1 LPPDDVRQHVTDE
14 ADGKGEP
21 SSVAEAFEI
30 GDFVPGARAKARCDL
45 MGVSPYS
52 EVEGMLVRRFL
63 TPAHDE
69 ALRTLTFWME
79 EAGMS
84 AWRDTAGNLVGR
96 YEGETPGAPALLI
109 GSHIDSVRNG
119 GRYDGA
125 LGVMLAIDVVE
136 ALSAAGR
143 RLPFAVEVI
152 AFGDEEGSRFPASMA
167 CSRAVAGTV
176 DPSVMEM
183 TDGEGVSLAEA
194 FAVFGLDPTRLTEA
208 ARKPGDIFAFLEAH
222 IEQGPVLEAEGLA
235 LGVVTA
241 IAAQQR
247 LMVRF
252 TGMAGHAGT
261 TPMNLRRDPGP
272 AAAEAILALE
282 RICAAGRDG
291 LVGTVGR
298 ITALPGAFNVIP
310 GAVEFSMDVRA
321 EVAATRDAAVEAVT
335 AEIETIAARRGLEV
349 SVTLMQ
355 ALAASPCD
363 PGLTALLE
371 KAVAATG
378 QAPRRLPSGAG
389 HDAMVIADLCPT
401 AMLFLRCEGGI
412 SHNPR
417 EAVTEADC
425 AVAAQA
431 MLGFVQR
438 LSEQFPLSSPTSAQ
452 RADPGP
458 TPELGASGGPG
469 SSPGMTSFE

>member
-1 LPPDDVRQHVTDE
+1 MAMHLSLIIGPAQLLS
-14 ADGKGEP
+14 GKRRRRAASNHGMAEREGKDR
-21 SSVAEAFEI
+21 VAEGFEI
-30 GDFVPGARAKARCDL
+30 GDFRPGARAKARCDL
-45 MGVSPYS
+45 MGVAPFS
-52 EVEGMLVRRFL
+52 EADDMLVRRFL

-69 ALRTLTFWME
+69 ALRTLAFWMQQ
-79 EAGMS
+79 AGMS
-84 AWRDTAGNLVGR
+84 VRRDAAGNLVGR
-96 YEGETPGAPALLI
+96 YEGQTPGAPALLI

-125 LGVMLAIDVVE
+125 LGVMLGIDVVE
-136 ALSAAGR
+136 ALHAAGR
-143 RLPFAVEVI
+143 RPPFAVEVI

-176 DPSVMEM
+176 DPRVMEM
-183 TDGEGVSLAEA
+183 TDADGVSLAQA
-194 FAVFGLDPTRLTEA
+194 FAAFGLDPTRLEEA
-208 ARKPGDIFAFLEAH
+208 ARKPGEVLAFLEAH

-241 IAAQQR
+241 IAAQKR
-247 LMVRF
+247 LLVRF
-252 TGMAGHAGT
+252 TGLAGHAGT
-261 TPMNLRRDPGP
+261 TPMNLRKDPGP

-282 RICAAGRDG
+282 RICSGGEDG

-321 EVAATRDAAVEAVT
+321 EVAATRDAAVAAVT
-335 AEIETIAARRGLEV
+335 AEIEAIAARRGLGAA
-349 SVTLMQ
+349 VTLLQ
-355 ALAASPCD
+355 DLAASPCD

-371 KAVAATG
+371 EAVAATG

-401 AMLFLRCEGGI
+401 AMLFIRCEGGI

-425 AVAAQA
+425 ALAAQA
-431 MLGFVQR
+431 MLHFIDQLER
-438 LSEQFPLSSPTSAQ
+438 RE
-452 RADPGP
+452 RA
-458 TPELGASGGPG
+458 
-469 SSPGMTSFE
+469 

>member
-1 LPPDDVRQHVTDE
+1 MTEGL
-14 ADGKGEP
+14 GKDRLSEGWQ
-21 SSVAEAFEI
+21 I
-30 GDFVPGARAKARCDL
+30 GVRAKARCDL
-45 MGVSPYS
+45 MGVAPFS
-52 EVEGMLVRRFL
+52 EAEGMLVRRFL

-69 ALRTLTFWME
+69 ALKTLAFWMD

-84 AWRDTAGNLVGR
+84 ARRDTAGNLIGR
-96 YEGETPGAPALLI
+96 YEGETPNAPALLI

-125 LGVMLAIDVVE
+125 LGVMLGVDLVE
-136 ALSAAGR
+136 ALSVAGR

-152 AFGDEEGSRFPASMA
+152 AFGDEEGSRFPASMT

-176 DPSVMEM
+176 DPSIMEM

-194 FAVFGLDPTRLTEA
+194 FAAFSLDPTRLEEA
-208 ARKPGDIFAFLEAH
+208 ARRPGEVIAFLEAH

-241 IAAQQR
+241 IAAQKR

-261 TPMNLRRDPGP
+261 TPMSLRKDPGP

-282 RICAAGRDG
+282 RICAGGRDG

-310 GAVEFSMDVRA
+310 GAVEYSMDIRA
-321 EVAATRDAAVEAVT
+321 ELTATRDAAATAVT
-335 AEIETIAARRGLEV
+335 AEINAIAARRGLEV

-355 ALAASPCD
+355 DLAASPCD
-363 PGLTALLE
+363 AGLTALLE
-371 KAVAATG
+371 DAVAATG
-378 QAPRRLPSGAG
+378 QPPRRLPSGAG
-389 HDAMVIADLCPT
+389 HDAMVMTDLCPT
-401 AMLFLRCEGGI
+401 AMLFIRCEGGI

-425 AVAAQA
+425 ALAAQA
-431 MLGFVQR
+431 MLGFVER
-438 LSEQFPLSSPTSAQ
+438 LATQFSLSSRTSTQ
-452 RADPGP
+452 RDDPGP
-458 TPELGASGGPG
+458 TPERRASGGPG
-469 SSPGMTSFE
+469 SAPGFRRGCPG

>member
-1 LPPDDVRQHVTDE
+1 MLGKHVTDRMY
-14 ADGKGEP
+14 GKGEP
-21 SSVAEAFEI
+21 GRVAEAFEI
-30 GDFVPGARAKARCDL
+30 GDFKPGVRAKTRCDL
-45 MGVSPYS
+45 MGAPPYS
-52 EVEGMLVRRFL
+52 EAEGMLVRRFL

-69 ALRTLTFWME
+69 ALKTLAFWME

-84 AWRDTAGNLVGR
+84 ARRDHAGNLVGR
-96 YEGETPGAPALLI
+96 YEGATPGAPALLV

-125 LGVMLAIDVVE
+125 LGVMLGIDVVE
-136 ALSAAGR
+136 ALARAGR

-152 AFGDEEGSRFPASMA
+152 AFGDEEGSRFPASMT

-183 TDGEGVSLAEA
+183 TDGDGVSLAQA
-194 FAVFGLDPTRLTEA
+194 FAAFALDPTRLEEA
-208 ARKPGDIFAFLEAH
+208 ARKPGEVFAFLEAH

-241 IAAQQR
+241 IAAQKR

-252 TGMAGHAGT
+252 AGVAGHAGT
-261 TPMNLRRDPGP
+261 TPMNLRKDPGP
-272 AAAEAILALE
+272 AAAEAILTLE
-282 RICAAGRDG
+282 RICSGGKDG

-310 GAVEFSMDVRA
+310 GAVEYSMDVRA

-335 AEIETIAARRGLEV
+335 AEIHAIAARRGLEA

-355 ALAASPCD
+355 DLAASPCD

-371 KAVAATG
+371 DAVAATG
-378 QAPRRLPSGAG
+378 QTPRRLPSGAG

-401 AMLFLRCEGGI
+401 AMLFIRCEGGI

-425 AVAAQA
+425 ALAATA
-431 MLGFVQR
+431 MLHFIDQLER
-438 LSEQFPLSSPTSAQ
+438 RE
-452 RADPGP
+452 RA
-458 TPELGASGGPG
+458 
-469 SSPGMTSFE
+469 

>member
-1 LPPDDVRQHVTDE
+1 VRGKLFRAADHRGLCGSPMLGKHVTDGVY
-14 ADGKGEP
+14 GKEEP
-21 SSVAEAFEI
+21 GRVAEAFEI
-30 GDFVPGARAKARCDL
+30 GDFTPGVRAKTRCDL
-45 MGVSPYS
+45 MGVAPYS
-52 EVEGMLVRRFL
+52 EADDMLVRRFL

-69 ALRTLTFWME
+69 ALKTLAFWMQQ
-79 EAGMS
+79 AGMS
-84 AWRDTAGNLVGR
+84 ARRDHAGNLVGR
-96 YEGETPGAPALLI
+96 YEGETPNAPALLI

-125 LGVMLAIDVVE
+125 LGVMLGLDVVE

-143 RLPFAVEVI
+143 RLPFAIEVI

-176 DPSVMEM
+176 DPMVMEM
-183 TDGEGVSLAEA
+183 VDGDGVSLAEA
-194 FAVFGLDPTRLTEA
+194 FAAFGLDPTRLEEA
-208 ARKPGDIFAFLEAH
+208 ARKPGEIFAFLEAH

-241 IAAQQR
+241 IAAQKR

-261 TPMNLRRDPGP
+261 TPMNLRKDPGP
-272 AAAEAILALE
+272 GAAEAILALE
-282 RICAAGRDG
+282 RICSGGQDG

-310 GAVEFSMDVRA
+310 GAVEYSMDVRA
-321 EVAATRDAAVEAVT
+321 EVAATRDAAVDAVS
-335 AEIETIAARRGLEV
+335 AEIQDIAARRGLEV

-355 ALAASPCD
+355 ALDASPCD
-363 PGLTALLE
+363 PSLTALLE
-371 KAVAATG
+371 DAVAAVG
-378 QAPRRLPSGAG
+378 QTPRRLPSGAG

-401 AMLFLRCEGGI
+401 AMLFIRCEGGV

-425 AVAAQA
+425 ALAAQA
-431 MLGFVQR
+431 MLHFIDQLER
-438 LSEQFPLSSPTSAQ
+438 RE
-452 RADPGP
+452 RA
-458 TPELGASGGPG
+458 
-469 SSPGMTSFE
+469 

>member
-1 LPPDDVRQHVTDE
+1 MLGKHVTDGVY
-14 ADGKGEP
+14 GKGEP
-21 SSVAEAFEI
+21 GRVAEAFEI
-30 GDFVPGARAKARCDL
+30 GDFKPGVRAKARCDL
-45 MGVSPYS
+45 MGVEPYS
-52 EVEGMLVRRFL
+52 EADGMLVRRFL

-69 ALRTLTFWME
+69 ALKTLAFWME
-79 EAGMS
+79 EAGMT
-84 AWRDTAGNLVGR
+84 ARRDHAGNLVGR
-96 YEGETPGAPALLI
+96 YEGQMPEAPALLI

-125 LGVMLAIDVVE
+125 LGVMLGLDVVE

-143 RLPFAVEVI
+143 RLPFAIEVI
-152 AFGDEEGSRFPASMA
+152 AFGDEEGSRFPASMT

-176 DPSVMEM
+176 KPSVMEM
-183 TDGEGVSLAEA
+183 MDGDGVSLAEA
-194 FAVFGLDPTRLTEA
+194 FAAFALDPTRLEEA
-208 ARKPGDIFAFLEAH
+208 ARKPGEVFAFLEAH

-241 IAAQQR
+241 IAAQKR

-261 TPMNLRRDPGP
+261 TPMNLRKDPGP

-282 RICAAGRDG
+282 KICSGGKDG

-310 GAVEFSMDVRA
+310 GAVEYSMDVRA

-335 AEIETIAARRGLEV
+335 AEIQAIAARRGLEV

-355 ALAASPCD
+355 DLAASPCD

-371 KAVAATG
+371 AAVAATG

-401 AMLFLRCEGGI
+401 AMLFIRCEGGI

-417 EAVTEADC
+417 ESVTEADC
-425 AVAAQA
+425 ALAATA
-431 MLGFVQR
+431 MLHFIGQLER
-438 LSEQFPLSSPTSAQ
+438 RE
-452 RADPGP
+452 RA
-458 TPELGASGGPG
+458 
-469 SSPGMTSFE
+469 

>member
-1 LPPDDVRQHVTDE
+1 MLGKHVTDGVY
-14 ADGKGEP
+14 GKGEP
-21 SSVAEAFEI
+21 GRVAEAFEI
-30 GDFVPGARAKARCDL
+30 GMRAKARCDL
-45 MGVSPYS
+45 MGVEPYS
-52 EVEGMLVRRFL
+52 EADGMLVRRFL

-69 ALRTLTFWME
+69 ALKTLAFWME
-79 EAGMS
+79 QAGMS
-84 AWRDTAGNLVGR
+84 ARRDHAGNLVGR

-125 LGVMLAIDVVE
+125 LGVMLGVDVVE
-136 ALSAAGR
+136 ALNAAGR

-152 AFGDEEGSRFPASMA
+152 TFGDEEGSRFPVSMT

-176 DPSVMEM
+176 DPMVMEM
-183 TDGEGVSLAEA
+183 VDGDGVSLAQA
-194 FAVFGLDPTRLTEA
+194 FAAFGLDPTRLEEA
-208 ARKPGDIFAFLEAH
+208 ARKPGEVFAFLEAH

-241 IAAQQR
+241 IAAQKR

-261 TPMNLRRDPGP
+261 TPMNLRKDPGP

-282 RICAAGRDG
+282 RICAGGEDG

-310 GAVEFSMDVRA
+310 GAVEYSMDVRA

-335 AEIETIAARRGLEV
+335 AEIAAIAARRGLEV

-355 ALAASPCD
+355 DLAASPCD

-371 KAVAATG
+371 EAVAATG
-378 QAPRRLPSGAG
+378 QAARRLPSGAG

-401 AMLFLRCEGGI
+401 AMLFIRCEGGI

-425 AVAAQA
+425 AVAAKA
-431 MLGFVQR
+431 MLAFVDS
-438 LSEQFPLSSPTSAQ
+438 LSTQFSLSSRTSPQ
-452 RADPGP
+452 LEDPGP
-458 TPELGASGGPG
+458 TRDLSASGGPG
-469 SSPGMTSFE
+469 SALGAAGLVRDDKV